1 MPVTPDRHTRRP
13 VLTTQGDTVRK
24 KKKKHTLRFQ
34 KQKVLQADHPKHNG
48 ILASCGNLPEASGT
62 LQDQPQEHEEPEHEM
77 VGDSLVCASPPLGP
91 CCRLFPSSP

>member
-13 VLTTQGDTVRK
+13 VLTTQGDTVR
-24 KKKKHTLRFQ
+24 KKKHTLRFQ

-62 LQDQPQEHEEPEHEM
+62 LQDQPQEHEEPEHGM

-91 CCRLFPSSP
+91 CCRLFPSGP